1 MVGTTRKSTETI
13 CAEWFFRN
21 VFQRCLVV
29 LGSFFGMYRSTE
41 DSEIS
46 NPSFNSS
53 PWIRGAPQRGLSLAI
68 CLIKLIWAR
77 GIAGRPGV
85 DLLFHFPNTLKLC
98 WCQRMTVS
106 GLKTRSVSFQELKT
120 SVMTLKKILSEG
132 RSRGLEDVRAS
143 ISSCFRRKMI
153 SS

>member
-29 LGSFFGMYRSTE
+29 LGAFFGMYRSTV

-46 NPSFNSS
+46 NPSFKSS
-53 PWIRGAPQRGLSLAI
+53 PWIRGAPQRGFWFAI
-68 CLIKLIWAR
+68 YLIRSIWAC
-77 GIAGRPGV
+77 GIFGLPASDR
-85 DLLFHFPNTLKLC
+85 LFHFQNNLKLC
-98 WCQRMTVS
+98 RCHRMTVS
-106 GLKTRSVSFQELKT
+106 DLMTRSVSFQELKT

-132 RSRGLEDVRAS
+132 RSWVLGDVRAS
-143 ISSCFRRKMI
+143 ISRCFRRKMI